1 MKETNF
7 TQVVPSSRQL
17 AWQQTEYY
25 GFIHFGMNTMT
36 DREWGFGDESLA
48 LFNPRKLDADL
59 WVQQLKKGQMKGVIL
74 TCKHHDGFCLWP
86 TETTNYSVKETP
98 WRAGQGD
105 LVKAVAEACQKHGL
119 KFGVYLSPWDRHDAS
134 YGSGEAYNDLYI
146 AQLTELLS
154 HYGEIFSVW
163 LDGANG
169 EGPNG
174 KKQVYDWE
182 RINQV
187 VRRLQPNA
195 AISVCGPDVRWC
207 GNEAGQT
214 RMQEWSVV
222 PIELQNLE
230 KIAAHS
236 QQMDDGVF
244 SRQLTSGDEDLGSR
258 EVLANY
264 EGELVWFPAEVNT
277 SIRPGWFY
285 HESEDEQ
292 VRSVD
297 ELYQIYLNAVGG
309 NATFLLN
316 IPPNKAGEFHE
327 KDVAVLRKLG
337 DKIVALKEQTVI
349 EKGTLSYSSAVIER
363 NLADLLSDQGKYWQ
377 SSAQDLT
384 PSIQIDW
391 KEAQVIQRVTLQEEI
406 QQSQRIEKFT
416 IYYCQN
422 QRWEKWGEGGMVGYQ
437 RILELPP
444 VLTTGVRIVFKEY
457 RGYPTLKKVNIN

>member
-1 MKETNF
+1 MKVTELTKI
-7 TQVVPSSRQL
+7 VPSPRQL

-25 GFIHFGMNTMT
+25 GFIHFGINTMT
-36 DREWGFGDESLA
+36 DREWGLGDESLD
-48 LFNPRKLDADL
+48 LFNPTKLDADL
-59 WVQQLKKGQMKGVIL
+59 WVKQMKAGQMQGVIL

-86 TETTNYSVKETP
+86 TATTDYSVKGTP
-98 WRAGQGD
+98 WKMGQGD
-105 LVKAVAEACQKHGL
+105 LVKEVAHACQKYGL
-119 KFGVYLSPWDRHDAS
+119 KFGVYLSPWDRHEAC
-134 YGSGEAYNDLYI
+134 YGSGEAYNELYL

-174 KKQVYDWE
+174 KKQNYDWE
-182 RINQV
+182 GINQV
-187 VRRLQPNA
+187 IRRLQPNA

-214 RMQEWSVV
+214 REQEWSVV

-236 QQMDDGVF
+236 QQIDDGAF

-258 EVLANY
+258 DVLKNY
-264 EGELVWFPAEVNT
+264 TGELVWFPAEVNT

-285 HESEDEQ
+285 HAHEDEQ

-316 IPPNKAGEFHE
+316 LPPNQAGEIHSKDVEVLKELGRKIVRLKDQTIIKAG
-327 KDVAVLRKLG
+327 
-337 DKIVALKEQTVI
+337 Q
-349 EKGTLSYSSAVIER
+349 LSYSSAVTE
-363 NLADLLSDQGKYWQ
+363 LTLQDLLSEEGKVWQ
-377 SSAQDLT
+377 SQISDKEPTLEIQWKT
-384 PSIQIDW
+384 PQ
-391 KEAQVIQRVTLQEEI
+391 QIQRVTLQEDI
-406 QQSQRIEKFT
+406 RQSQRIEGFT
-416 IYYCQN
+416 VYYNQN
-422 QRWEKWGEGGMVGYQ
+422 QQWEKWGTGKMVGYQ
-437 RILELPP
+437 HILELPP
-444 VLTTGVRIVFKEY
+444 ILTTGVRIVFEAY
-457 RGYPTLKKVNIN
+457 REYPTITKINLN